1 MRHAPR
7 PLWPWLIFDVSQK
20 NAVRRYVLYFTLLVL
35 LTNGG
40 YALSQ
45 LASGKDSL
53 VSRPLLLGSV
63 SAAVFA
69 LLVARKRLRQKSE
82 RRNYDER
89 R

>member
-1 MRHAPR
+1 
-7 PLWPWLIFDVSQK
+7 
-20 NAVRRYVLYFTLLVL
+20 VRRYVLYFTLIVL

-45 LASGKDSL
+45 LASGKEVF

-69 LLVARKRLRQKSE
+69 LFVVGKRLREMKERQK
-82 RRNYDER
+82 
-89 R
+89 